1 MIKILSFVKASN
13 YDSLNLLS
21 FVVFVIYIAIVSG
34 VPFRLSQ
41 FYFYR
46 YFLIMRFLEKLY
58 ANSVYVSFAKHRRVP
73 STDKGGL

>member
-34 VPFRLSQ
+34 V
-41 FYFYR
+41 
-46 YFLIMRFLEKLY
+46 
-58 ANSVYVSFAKHRRVP
+58 SF
-73 STDKGGL
+73 